1 MGNPVVDKMKQSQTK
16 LLVFG
21 ILGIALVAA
30 AIFLFTPGMNPS
42 QEKDRVKIGVVIPL
56 TKDYAFLGEPIRNA
70 ILLAHTELGNMT
82 KYDYMLIFEDSQLN
96 PTVALAAAQKLVNV
110 DQVDAIISF
119 NSGVGNII
127 SPMAEEN
134 GIIHTGI
141 ASDAVV
147 AEGDYNFIHWTP
159 PSEESKFFVEE
170 LQKRGIEKVAVIG
183 VSEGGGKVILDAVK
197 DRIEG
202 TNISIVS
209 EELSISDETDFKTV
223 ILKAEQETPDIY
235 LILVGTN
242 RLELIAKQMREMGI
256 DTPLT
261 SIENFEFTDN
271 PELFEGMWYIQAAE
285 SSVEFSNK
293 YETEYGERPNVGA
306 PNAYDNFNL
315 IVRAFEAAGE
325 TSYEKPSNREVL
337 SELMSVSGVEGALG
351 TLSMSDEGIV
361 LSNATVKEIIDGQLI
376 IIRR

>member
-1 MGNPVVDKMKQSQTK
+1 MMRGQTK
-16 LLVFG
+16 
-21 ILGIALVAA
+21 IIAFAV
-30 AIFLFTPGMNPS
+30 
-42 QEKDRVKIGVVIPL
+42 IGVVLFALFVFMFSPGAQPPSEKQQVRIGVVVPL

-70 ILLAHTELGNMT
+70 ILLAHSELGNLT
-82 KYDYMLIFEDSQLN
+82 KYEYVLIFEDSQLN
-96 PTVALAAAQKLVNV
+96 PTVALAAAQKLVNI

-134 GIIHTGI
+134 GIIHMGI
-141 ASDAVV
+141 ASDSSV
-147 AEGDYNFIHWTP
+147 ASGDYNFIHWTP
-159 PSEESKFFVEE
+159 PSEESRFFVEE
-170 LQKRGIEKVAVIG
+170 LQKRGLERVAVIG

-285 SSVEFSNK
+285 STVDFSEK
-293 YETEYGERPNVGA
+293 YEAEYGEKPNVGA

-315 IVRAFEAAGE
+315 IVRAFEMAGDGSVKPA
-325 TSYEKPSNREVL
+325 TSEVL
-337 SELMSVSGVEGALG
+337 EELMSIRGVDGALG

-361 LSNATVKEIIDGQLI
+361 LSNATVKQVLDGKPV